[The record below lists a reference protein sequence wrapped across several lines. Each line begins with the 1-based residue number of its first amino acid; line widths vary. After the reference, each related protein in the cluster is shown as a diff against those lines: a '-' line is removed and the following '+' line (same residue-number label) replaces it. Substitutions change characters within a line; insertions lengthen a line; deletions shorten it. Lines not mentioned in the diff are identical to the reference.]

1 MKIHIKNNLYF
12 SDTEIHSSPLN
23 VESVINILDKAITTE
38 EMPIRQKLMFSQR
51 KIEFLEDFGNRVDQL
66 TKTKDD
72 HEKLAEVMKKEAKVD
87 ERSNRNRYKKEYCL
101 KKIGLIHIKILA
113 VIYEIFAIIGRV
125 VKCQISMKN
134 HQI

>member
-1 MKIHIKNNLYF
+1 
-12 SDTEIHSSPLN
+12 
-23 VESVINILDKAITTE
+23 
-38 EMPIRQKLMFSQR
+38 MPIRQKLMFSQR

-113 VIYEIFAIIGRV
+113 VV
-125 VKCQISMKN
+125 
-134 HQI
+134 

>member
-1 MKIHIKNNLYF
+1 
-12 SDTEIHSSPLN
+12 
-23 VESVINILDKAITTE
+23 
-38 EMPIRQKLMFSQR
+38 MFSQR

-125 VKCQISMKN
+125 ENAKYL
-134 HQI
+134 

>member
-1 MKIHIKNNLYF
+1 
-12 SDTEIHSSPLN
+12 
-23 VESVINILDKAITTE
+23 
-38 EMPIRQKLMFSQR
+38 MFSQR

-101 KKIGLIHIKILA
+101 KKIGLIHIKLLCTFCGTKCFYSA
-113 VIYEIFAIIGRV
+113 VTDHVLPLIYIHIYFKINFLQ
-125 VKCQISMKN
+125 C
-134 HQI
+134 

>member
-1 MKIHIKNNLYF
+1 M
-12 SDTEIHSSPLN
+12 N

-87 ERSNRNRYKKEYCL
+87 ERSNRNRYKKAYCL

-113 VIYEIFAIIGRV
+113 VV
-125 VKCQISMKN
+125 
-134 HQI
+134 

>member
-1 MKIHIKNNLYF
+1 M
-12 SDTEIHSSPLN
+12 N

-101 KKIGLIHIKILA
+101 KKLGLVHIENRRFLT
-113 VIYEIFAIIGRV
+113 
-125 VKCQISMKN
+125 
-134 HQI
+134 